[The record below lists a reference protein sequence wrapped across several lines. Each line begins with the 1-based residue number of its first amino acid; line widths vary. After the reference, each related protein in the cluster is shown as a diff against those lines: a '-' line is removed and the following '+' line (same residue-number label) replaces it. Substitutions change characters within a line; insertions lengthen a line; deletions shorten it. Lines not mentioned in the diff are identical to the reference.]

1 MTNNKINATPQVDF
15 AKVMKEN
22 PEIAKRMELQKSVQ
36 EANST
41 IKIFN
46 KFEEAKKIFGFMDPI
61 TEVKELDNTAETFL
75 LGTGLVSIKE
85 NQKNI
90 FVPYLTGKPSVNIAL
105 DNLKDITTS
114 KVVDTNK
121 TIEYPNKIKVFRILF
136 LTDEKIEVG
145 KGEEKEIKTQ
155 YRVLTHIDSD
165 DIVKLGNHLI
175 CKKNVPFAKDPAT
188 QLSVED
194 VVYID
199 IDNNKL
205 TFTKEKDDNNNVY
218 IVPIVISEEAYR
230 STIDNINNEWNKIK
244 DGFIDKLIDGYT
256 DPQKVELKKY
266 LTSKNIISDENPYF
280 DKAFAIF
287 SYNNNQVIPL
297 VDAINTNADGIMV
310 DELNVTSNLFPKYGD
325 ENINADMYE
334 FDKTSGLPV
343 FDRKDLHNLK
353 IIGLTDEMIKSL
365 LDTGALSLNTA
376 DEIIKNHT
384 EEERKNILNKS
395 YDSECRCIT
404 ALFENKDVPL
414 WKLVEDNETDFSN
427 VFELDNFDK
436 TLDESVNHKK
446 DIIHQ
451 MCELKNTAMRVQQ
464 KIDSGE
470 FTNMYS
476 SICNNYFNDFYAH
489 TLETLD
495 VDKDA
500 FDPSTFPKFIKL
512 INLDFAKF
520 NKDNDTFLKD
530 KMSKAFINTFE
541 VNNTRDKFGKLPTS
555 IFTLNED
562 FVSSIVDIS
571 VIPEN
576 ISDSEKYDRIFQ
588 QVFTKFDFIKSVAKR
603 PFNFITKV
611 YPNIKEAL
619 IGHETTND
627 FKYADGI
634 GIGAFA
640 KSEECIELANKI
652 AAAIKDI
659 RKESYTE
666 DNKYLYVTANDKLT
680 KFSSSL
686 DKRKAKSMRDVAKIG
701 ASYVAILENHN
712 YLESI
717 TSRLSVYEEDV
728 KNIPDERKDTYFIR
742 DTKTNKDFNISEYDT
757 LVEKETGTLPEGY
770 LVLHK
775 TNDEENRSIVLDFIL
790 KNRLNIAFV
799 LMMNRLSGR
808 FIDYVVEKSRKT
820 HTLKNK
826 EIDNFDNLF
835 SSVTSLL
842 VPSISALEDEN
853 IDISSEHIEISELFP
868 NDAAIKLG
876 VDAVKDILKD
886 LQNKDNLINARKEYL
901 KQCLEYVWEIVS

>member
-1 MTNNKINATPQVDF
+1 MTNNKINAIPQVDF

-36 EANST
+36 EANSSV
-41 IKIFN
+41 KIFN
-46 KFEEAKKIFGFMDPI
+46 KFEEAKKLFGFMDPI
-61 TEVKELDNTAETFL
+61 TEVKELDNTTETFL

-105 DNLKDITTS
+105 DNLKDVTTS
-114 KVVDTNK
+114 KIVDTNK

-165 DIVKLGNHLI
+165 DMVKLGNHLI
-175 CKKNVPFAKDPAT
+175 CKKNIPFAKDPAT

-205 TFTKEKDDNNNVY
+205 TFTKEKDDDNNVY

-230 STIDNINNEWNKIK
+230 STIDSIDNEWNKIK
-244 DGFIDKLIDGYT
+244 DSFIDKLIDGYT

-280 DKAFAIF
+280 DKTFAIF
-287 SYNNNQVIPL
+287 SYNNDQVIPL
-297 VDAINTNADGIMV
+297 VDAINTNVNGIV
-310 DELNVTSNLFPKYGD
+310 IDELNVTSNLFPKYGD
-325 ENINADMYE
+325 ENINTDAYE
-334 FDKTSGLPV
+334 FDKTTGLPV
-343 FDRKDLHNLK
+343 FDKKDLHNLK
-353 IIGLTDEMIKSL
+353 IIGLTEEMIKSL

-376 DEIIKNHT
+376 DEVIKNHT
-384 EEERKNILNKS
+384 EEERKIILNKS

-414 WKLVEDNETDFSN
+414 WKLVEDNEIDFNN
-427 VFELDNFDK
+427 VFELDSFDK
-436 TLDESVNHKK
+436 ILDESVNHKK

-489 TLETLD
+489 TLETLG
-495 VDKDA
+495 VDKDD
-500 FDPSTFPKFIKL
+500 FDLSTFPKFIKL

-541 VNNTRDKFGKLPTS
+541 VNNARDKFGKLPTS

-562 FVSSIVDIS
+562 FISSIVDIS

-603 PFNFITKV
+603 PFNFVTKV

-619 IGHETTND
+619 IGRETTND
-627 FKYADGI
+627 FKYANGI
-634 GIGAFA
+634 GIEDFA

-652 AAAIKDI
+652 VAAIKDI

-686 DKRKAKSMRDVAKIG
+686 DKRKAKSILDVAKIG

-757 LVEKETGTLPEGY
+757 LVEKETNTLPEGY

-775 TNDEENRSIVLDFIL
+775 TSDEENRSIVLDFIL

-842 VPSISALEDEN
+842 VPSISALEDES

>member
-1 MTNNKINATPQVDF
+1 MTNNKINATPRVDF

-46 KFEEAKKIFGFMDPI
+46 KFEEAKKLFGFMDPI

-165 DIVKLGNHLI
+165 DMVKLGNHFI
-175 CKKNVPFAKDPAT
+175 CKKNVPFAKNPAT

-194 VVYID
+194 TVYID

-205 TFTKEKDDNNNVY
+205 TFTKEKDDDNNVY

-230 STIDNINNEWNKIK
+230 STIDNVDNEWNKIK
-244 DGFIDKLIDGYT
+244 DNFIDKLIDGYT

-297 VDAINTNADGIMV
+297 VDAINTNVDGIMI

-325 ENINADMYE
+325 ENVNTDMYE
-334 FDKTSGLPV
+334 FDETSGLPV

-353 IIGLTDEMIKSL
+353 IIGLTEEMIKSL
-365 LDTGALSLNTA
+365 LDTGTLSLNTA
-376 DEIIKNHT
+376 DDVIKSHT

-414 WKLVEDNETDFSN
+414 WKLVEDNEADFGN
-427 VFELDNFDK
+427 VFELDSFDK

-476 SICNNYFNDFYAH
+476 SICVNYFNDFYAH
-489 TLETLD
+489 TLETLG

-512 INLDFAKF
+512 INLDFDKF

-541 VNNTRDKFGKLPTS
+541 VNNVRDKFGKLPTS

-562 FVSSIVDIS
+562 FVSSIIDTS

-603 PFNFITKV
+603 PFNFVTKV

-619 IGHETTND
+619 VGHETTND

-666 DNKYLYVTANDKLT
+666 DNKYLYDTANDKLT

-717 TSRLSVYEEDV
+717 ASRLSAYEEDV
-728 KNIPDERKDTYFIR
+728 KNIPDDKKDTYFIR

-757 LVEKETGTLPEGY
+757 LVKKETGALPEGY

-775 TNDEENRSIVLDFIL
+775 TSDEENRSIVLDFIL

-901 KQCLEYVWEIVS
+901 KQCLEYVWEIIS